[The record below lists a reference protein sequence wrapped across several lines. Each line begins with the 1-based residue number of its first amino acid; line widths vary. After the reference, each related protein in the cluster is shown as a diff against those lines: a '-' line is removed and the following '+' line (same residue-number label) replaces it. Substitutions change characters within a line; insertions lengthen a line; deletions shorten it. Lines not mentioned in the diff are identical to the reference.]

1 MKKTNLEK
9 GRGLRSGRLREG
21 IFDSRLE
28 QRRGGGETVSSEGGG
43 DAKGGCE
50 DGEII
55 SNCGMV

>member
-9 GRGLRSGRLREG
+9 GTGLRSGSLREG

-28 QRRGGGETVSSEGGG
+28 QCRGGGQTVSSEGG

-55 SNCGMV
+55 SNRGMV